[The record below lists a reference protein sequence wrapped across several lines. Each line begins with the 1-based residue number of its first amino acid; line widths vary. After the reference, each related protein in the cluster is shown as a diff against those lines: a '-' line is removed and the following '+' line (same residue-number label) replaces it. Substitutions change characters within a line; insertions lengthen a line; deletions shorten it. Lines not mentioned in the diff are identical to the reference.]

1 MNSCQDMVLRVTSQ
15 RGWIYGESSSSDLK
29 SLLGCCTAVTSYYQG
44 PASLFPKCDITCCC
58 FPYPLM
64 LKTQTAVHSLVIP
77 PNVYLQVVPH
87 NFSRA
92 FKNRMGPFHCSE
104 FGQV

>member
-1 MNSCQDMVLRVTSQ
+1 MNSFQDMVLRVTSQ
-15 RGWIYGESSSSDLK
+15 QGWIYGESLNSDLK
-29 SLLGCCTAVTSYYQG
+29 SLLGYCTAVTSYYQG
-44 PASLFPKCDITCCC
+44 PASVFTEWNITCGC
-58 FPYPLM
+58 FPCPVVSR
-64 LKTQTAVHSLVIP
+64 TRTAVHSLVIH

-92 FKNRMGPFHCSE
+92 ENGVGLFRCSE